1 MEERVN
7 FPGTSP
13 AFVTNFSLLSL
24 QGDLNIDGD
33 RVLVAK
39 GGSGGSF
46 YSRFEPSK
54 GQVRHIRLDLK
65 LIADVG
71 LVGWEP
77 VVTVMMVLNISV
89 NALWL

>member
-1 MEERVN
+1 MHGDYFEMEERVN

-13 AFVTNFSLLSL
+13 AFVTNFSLLFL

-39 GGSGGSF
+39 GGPGGSF
-46 YSRFEPSK
+46 YSRFEPGK

-71 LVGWEP
+71 LVG
-77 VVTVMMVLNISV
+77 
-89 NALWL
+89 